1 MDEPLLKQIQTWT
14 NSVPLIILGSGASVP
29 FGLPTMWKLGEYLKA
44 EISFN
49 SDENQEQFNEFK
61 KCLDET
67 EDLEKALT
75 ETKLNNQVVS
85 EIVKKTWSLVNATD
99 MNAYENIINGKVEIP
114 LNKLIKYLIN
124 TAERKLSIVT
134 TNYDR
139 LAEYAA
145 SLANAFV
152 YNGYSQNL
160 IGHFSKSIE
169 ENHLNKLRGFSGQ
182 VNILKVHG
190 SLDWFKNK
198 DDENIQLPLRHTIPP
213 NYLPSIVTPGTSKYL
228 ETHNEPYRTIF
239 SIADR
244 EVEAAKGFLCIG
256 YGFNDIH
263 VQPYLIKQIKD
274 NKPIIVITKELTPQ
288 TKEATIGNGCKNYI
302 LIEEANENDT
312 RIFSSSFGEYII
324 ENESYWELN
333 SFLKL
338 IL

>member
-29 FGLPTMWKLGEYLKA
+29 FGLPTMWSLGEYLKD

-49 SDENQEQFNEFK
+49 DDENQEQFNNFK

-67 EDLEKALT
+67 KDLEIALT
-75 ETKLNNQVVS
+75 DTKLNEQVVS
-85 EIVKKTWSLVNATD
+85 EIVRKTWNLVNKAD
-99 MNAYENIINGKVEIP
+99 LNAYEKIINEQVEIP
-114 LNKLIKYLIN
+114 LTRLIKYFID
-124 TAERKLSIVT
+124 TAERKVSIVT

-145 SLANAFV
+145 SLAKAFI

-160 IGHFSKSIE
+160 IGHFSKTIE
-169 ENHLNKLRGFSGQ
+169 SNHLNKLIGFNGQ

-190 SLDWFKNK
+190 SLDWFKNQHN
-198 DDENIQLPLRHTIPP
+198 ENTQLPLRHTIPLS
-213 NYLPSIVTPGTSKYL
+213 YVPSIVTPGTSKYL

-244 EVEAAKGFLCIG
+244 EIQAAKGFLCIG

-263 VQPYLIKQIKD
+263 VQPYLIRQIKD
-274 NKPIIVITKELTPQ
+274 KKPIIVITRELTSQ
-288 TKEATIGNGCKNYI
+288 TKEAIISNACKNYI
-302 LIEEANENDT
+302 LIEQANKSDT
-312 RIFSSSFGEYII
+312 RVFSSNFGEYLI
-324 ENESYWELN
+324 ENKSYWELDN
-333 SFLKL
+333 FLKL